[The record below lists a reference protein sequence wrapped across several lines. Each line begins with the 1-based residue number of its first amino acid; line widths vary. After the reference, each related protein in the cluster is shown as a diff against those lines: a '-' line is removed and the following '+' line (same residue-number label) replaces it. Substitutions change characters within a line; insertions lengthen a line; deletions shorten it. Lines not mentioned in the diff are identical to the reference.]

1 MGIDFSNTSM
11 LSRLAAPIQSLAA
24 WFVPTRSASRPLHA
38 ATRPEQMAL
47 PFASGTMAP
56 GVAGAAA
63 SASALRCRLRVVRE
77 FDLAVS
83 PSCAGRMVIS
93 GRMSDVCAELERM
106 SQGKS

>member
-1 MGIDFSNTSM
+1 MGIDFSNISM

-24 WFVPTRSASRPLHA
+24 WFVPARSASRPLHA
-38 ATRPEQMAL
+38 ATKPEQMAL
-47 PFASGTMAP
+47 PFASGAVAP
-56 GVAGAAA
+56 GLVGTAGSAGAM
-63 SASALRCRLRVVRE
+63 RGRLRVVRE
-77 FDLAVS
+77 SDLGVS